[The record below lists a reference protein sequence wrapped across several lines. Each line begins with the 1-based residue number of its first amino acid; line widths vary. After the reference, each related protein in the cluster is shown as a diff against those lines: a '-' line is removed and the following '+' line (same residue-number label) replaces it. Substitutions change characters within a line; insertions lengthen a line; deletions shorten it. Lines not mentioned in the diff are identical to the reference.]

1 MVELYLTARLC
12 SRTGTR
18 VGHSDRVFLSKQGIA
33 QKIKGTLGITGL
45 PLFRVPIDGVIW
57 HLDVGLSHPG
67 AESGSKGLAV
77 RQLKRYMSWV

>member
-1 MVELYLTARLC
+1 MVELYLTVRLC
-12 SRTGTR
+12 SRTETR
-18 VGHSDRVFLSKQGIA
+18 VGHSDRVSRPKWGTA
-33 QKIKGTLGITGL
+33 QKIKGTPGITGL